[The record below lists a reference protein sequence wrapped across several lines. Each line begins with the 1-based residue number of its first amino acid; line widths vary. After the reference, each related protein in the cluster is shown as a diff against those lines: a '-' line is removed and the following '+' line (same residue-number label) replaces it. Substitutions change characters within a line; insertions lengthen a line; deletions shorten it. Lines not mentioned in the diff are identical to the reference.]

1 MTSALTIR
9 PFPARADCHPP
20 LQKFSDMTPSLINDL
35 CERYERNRDAYRSD
49 AYNEAQARQEFI
61 NPLFKLLGWDM
72 DNEQGYA
79 EAYKDVVHEDAI
91 RIGGAM
97 KAPDYSFRIGG
108 QRKFFLE
115 AKKPR
120 VSVVDQKD
128 PAYQLR
134 RYAWSAKLPL
144 SILTNFSE
152 LAVYDCR
159 YRPEIGDAPG
169 KHRVEYFTYEKY
181 AEKWE
186 YLVNT
191 FSKDAINKGSFDKY
205 AVSMKGKRGTQEVDS
220 EFLKEIEVWRDILAK
235 NLKTRNKDLSIEA
248 LNFSVGRIIDRIIF
262 LRVCEDRG
270 IEEYGQLEG
279 LLKGTGVYE
288 SLVKLFKRADE
299 RYNSGLF
306 HFQREKGRG
315 EQPDTLTPG
324 LAVDDKILKEVV
336 RTLYYPQSPYEFR
349 VFPADILGQVYEQ
362 FLGKVIVKSGRT
374 VDVEEKPEVRKAGGV
389 YYTPTYIVDYIVK
402 HTVGKLVD
410 GKTPDEVSKLRVL
423 DPACGSGSFL
433 IGAYQYLLDW
443 HLSFYV
449 GADGNPPAPGKSDP
463 SAIAG
468 LETHNGGTSPS
479 LGRASKP
486 DSAIKMSSL
495 EARPSKLKSGARA
508 AHAAASKI
516 YETPAG
522 YRLTLAERKRIL
534 LNNIYG
540 VDIDGQAVEVTKLS
554 LLLKVLEGSNAAEVQ
569 GELSLRHHA
578 LPDLSENIKC
588 GNSLVGPDIRKQ
600 FPDLSDEEITRINP
614 FDWQAEFKDVFKQGG
629 FDAVIGNP
637 PYGAELTDSD
647 KLYLGERYTVT
658 QYKFDTFGFFV
669 EIGLELLKKSGR
681 IGMIVPNSWFD
692 TVSYTKFREL
702 ILGFQID
709 SIVNLGRDV
718 FRANIDTAVI
728 ISEKSGPGKRETHV
742 INATDSSLQ
751 SVRIEQ
757 AVSGFLIDQLNW
769 KNEKDVRIAVWK
781 SPLLIKVY
789 EKIIALSMPID
800 QLCEVSQGLIPYN
813 TKEMSAK
820 NPYISDKR
828 VSVEWKPLLDEGR
841 CVARYILSW
850 NGKYVKFGPWLYTA
864 NKPKFYENE
873 KILVQRHRN
882 PSLARRIVATLDQS
896 NYYFKDNLCCMVRK
910 DNTEVSLA
918 YCLGILNS
926 SLLNSYYKTTFTEVS
941 LNPTYLRQLPIRT
954 INFKDK
960 ADKAR
965 HDKMVKLVE
974 RMLEL
979 NKKLPDVKTPNEREK
994 LVRQI
999 AATDREIDELVYE
1012 LYGLTAEEIEIV
1024 EGRPHPPTPSP

>member
-1 MTSALTIR
+1 
-9 PFPARADCHPP
+9 
-20 LQKFSDMTPSLINDL
+20 MTPSLIHDL
-35 CERYERNRDAYRSD
+35 CERYERNKKSYRSD
-49 AYNEAQARQEFI
+49 TYNEAQARQEFI

-79 EAYKDVVHEDAI
+79 EAYKEVVHEDAI
-91 RIGGAM
+91 RIGGAI

-115 AKKPR
+115 AKRPQ

-159 YRPEIGDAPG
+159 YRPETGDAPSR
-169 KHRVEYFTYEKY
+169 HRVEYFTFEKY

-191 FSKDAINKGSFDKY
+191 FSREAILKGSFDKY
-205 AVSMKGKRGTQEVDS
+205 AQGMKGKRGTQEVDS
-220 EFLKEIEVWRDILAK
+220 EFLKEIELWREILAK
-235 NLKTRNKDLSIEA
+235 NLKLRNKDLSIEA
-248 LNFSVGRIIDRIIF
+248 LNFAVGRIIDRIIF

-279 LLKGTGVYE
+279 LLKGSGLYD

-306 HFQREKGRG
+306 HFQKEKGRG
-315 EQPDTLTPG
+315 EQPDTLTPT
-324 LAVDDKILKEVV
+324 LTVDDRILKDVL

-362 FLGKVIVKSGRT
+362 FLGKVIVKSGRS
-374 VDVEEKPEVRKAGGV
+374 VEVEEKPEVRKAGGV

-402 HTVGKLVD
+402 HTVGKLVED
-410 GKTPDEVSKLRVL
+410 KTPDDVSKLRVL

-443 HLSFYV
+443 HLAYYA
-449 GADGNPPAPGKSDP
+449 GA
-463 SAIAG
+463 AG
-468 LETHNGGTSPS
+468 GPT
-479 LGRASKP
+479 A
-486 DSAIKMSSL
+486 
-495 EARPSKLKSGARA
+495 PSKVGNAKRKGTANLP
-508 AHAAASKI
+508 I

-578 LPDLSENIKC
+578 LPDLGENIKC
-588 GNSLVGPDIRKQ
+588 GNSLVGPDILKT
-600 FPDLSDEEITRINP
+600 PPNPPVNGGGPELTDEEIARINP
-614 FDWQAEFKDVFKQGG
+614 FDWHAEFKDVFKQGG

-637 PYGAELTDSD
+637 PYSSKQSIETKRLTAFFDLVEYKCDPFAFFLEQALRLSKKMGRVGFIVPLSWMTNVYYEKLRRHLIESQSLSEIVMYDGLVFNNANTDTSIVILHKNAVQSDSFLWSVTKAGSTANKYFD
-647 KLYLGERYTVT
+647 RSYESVLLNERADIPPSVDPVWATASARM
-658 QYKFDTFGFFV
+658 V
-669 EIGLELLKKSGR
+669 ERSVNLNEIAKIPL
-681 IGMIVPNSWFD
+681 GMILRSNKEF
-692 TVSYTKFREL
+692 
-702 ILGFQID
+702 
-709 SIVNLGRDV
+709 
-718 FRANIDTAVI
+718 
-728 ISEKSGPGKRETHV
+728 ISEKKDKAHPDVMIFGDDIGRYQEFAPRRFYKFSKAVIVGGTKREIVHRT
-742 INATDSSLQ
+742 
-751 SVRIEQ
+751 
-757 AVSGFLIDQLNW
+757 
-769 KNEKDVRIAVWK
+769 
-781 SPLLIKVY
+781 
-789 EKIIALSMPID
+789 
-800 QLCEVSQGLIPYN
+800 
-813 TKEMSAK
+813 
-820 NPYISDKR
+820 
-828 VSVEWKPLLDEGR
+828 
-841 CVARYILSW
+841 
-850 NGKYVKFGPWLYTA
+850 
-864 NKPKFYENE
+864 KPKIF
-873 KILVQRHRN
+873 IQAIRN
-882 PSLARRIVATLDQS
+882 LSLKRRIVASLDS
-896 NYYFKDNLCCMVRK
+896 AGYSFIGTVNAVILENSDYGIHYV
-910 DNTEVSLA
+910 
-918 YCLGILNS
+918 LG
-926 SLLNSYYKTTFTEVS
+926 LLNSRLLNEYYARRFHTVYVKAATLGF
-941 LNPTYLRQLPIRT
+941 LPIRT

-979 NKKLPDVKTPNEREK
+979 NKKLPEVKTPNEREK
-994 LVRQI
+994 LERQI

-1012 LYGLTAEEIEIV
+1012 LYGLTEEEIAIV
-1024 EGRPHPPTPSP
+1024 EGRPHPPSPSP

>member
-1 MTSALTIR
+1 M
-9 PFPARADCHPP
+9 PPP
-20 LQKFSDMTPSLINDL
+20 LIHDL
-35 CERYERNRDAYRSD
+35 CERYERNRDSYRSD
-49 AYNEAQARQEFI
+49 SYNEAQARQEFI

-159 YRPEIGDAPG
+159 YRPEVGEAAG

-186 YLVNT
+186 YLSST
-191 FSKDAINKGSFDKY
+191 FSRDAILKGSFDKY
-205 AVSMKGKRGTQEVDS
+205 AQGMKGKRGTQEVDS
-220 EFLKEIEVWRDILAK
+220 EFLKEIELWRDLLAK
-235 NLKTRNKDLSIEA
+235 NLKLRNKDLSIED

-279 LLKGTGVYE
+279 LLKGAGVYD

-306 HFQREKGRG
+306 HFQKEKGRASH
-315 EQPDTLTPG
+315 PDTLTPG
-324 LAVDDKILKEVV
+324 LTVDDKILKEVL

-362 FLGKVIVKSGRT
+362 FLGKVIVNTGRS
-374 VDVEEKPEVRKAGGV
+374 VEVEEKPEVRKAGGV

-402 HTVGKLVD
+402 HTVGKLVE
-410 GKTPDEVSKLRVL
+410 GKTPEEVSKLRVL

-443 HLSFYV
+443 HLERYV
-449 GADGNPPAPGKSDP
+449 EAAGVPPAPGKTDITKRRP
-463 SAIAG
+463 TPPNPPAQR
-468 LETHNGGTSPS
+468 GG
-479 LGRASKP
+479 GQ
-486 DSAIKMSSL
+486 
-495 EARPSKLKSGARA
+495 
-508 AHAAASKI
+508 KI

-522 YRLTLAERKRIL
+522 WRLTLAERKRIL

-578 LPDLSENIKC
+578 LPDLGENIKC
-588 GNSLVGPDIRKQ
+588 GNSLVGPDITAVVGLQTRNRGTKEPAVVGLQ
-600 FPDLSDEEITRINP
+600 TRNSGKTSELTQEEIARINP

-637 PYGAELTDSD
+637 PYGYEIPDAQQRYFEKQYHFQDYQKD
-647 KLYLGERYTVT
+647 WYLLFLERYKLLLRPKAQLGVIVSNTWLQSITFSSIRSFLASQFKWRRVLLLPKKVFKATV
-658 QYKFDTFGFFV
+658 DTHVLVFENALPDKGQLHVDRREGFENREF
-669 EIGLELLKKSGR
+669 LMLS
-681 IGMIVPNSWFD
+681 
-692 TVSYTKFREL
+692 REL
-702 ILGFQID
+702 IPRDGSVINISSSD
-709 SIVNLGRDV
+709 SEQRLFDRIITASARLDSLFDV
-718 FRANIDTAVI
+718 FNGVKPFEVGKGTPPQTKEVAKNHVFVA
-728 ISEKSGPGKRETHV
+728 EGKRPSKE
-742 INATDSSLQ
+742 
-751 SVRIEQ
+751 
-757 AVSGFLIDQLNW
+757 W
-769 KNEKDVRIAVWK
+769 
-781 SPLLIKVY
+781 SPLLRGSLIHRYRTLWDNDYWIKY
-789 EKIIALSMPID
+789 
-800 QLCEVSQGLIPYN
+800 
-813 TKEMSAK
+813 
-820 NPYISDKR
+820 
-828 VSVEWKPLLDEGR
+828 
-841 CVARYILSW
+841 
-850 NGKYVKFGPWLYTA
+850 GPWLA
-864 NKPKFYENE
+864 APRDPKIFEAPFKVLVRQTGDSLIATTSMAGYIARNNLHVILPGSDGPFLQYLLGLVNSQLLGFVYEIMNPE
-873 KILVQRHRN
+873 KGEA
-882 PSLARRIVATLDQS
+882 LA
-896 NYYFKDNLCCMVRK
+896 
-910 DNTEVSLA
+910 EV
-918 YCLGILNS
+918 
-926 SLLNSYYKTTFTEVS
+926 KKQHVS
-941 LNPTYLRQLPIRT
+941 QLPIRT

-979 NKKLPDVKTPNEREK
+979 NKKLPEVKTPNEREK
-994 LVRQI
+994 MERQI
-999 AATDREIDELVYE
+999 AATDREIDLLVYE
-1012 LYGLTAEEIEIV
+1012 LYGLTAEEIAVV
-1024 EGRPHPPTPSP
+1024 EGRPHPPAPSP

>member
-1 MTSALTIR
+1 
-9 PFPARADCHPP
+9 
-20 LQKFSDMTPSLINDL
+20 MTPSLIHDL
-35 CERYERNRDAYRSD
+35 CERYERNKKSYRSD
-49 AYNEAQARQEFI
+49 TYNEAQARQEFI

-79 EAYKDVVHEDAI
+79 EAYKEVVHEDAI
-91 RIGGAM
+91 RIGGAI

-115 AKKPR
+115 AKRPQ

-159 YRPEIGDAPG
+159 YRPETGDAPSR
-169 KHRVEYFTYEKY
+169 HRVEYFTFEKY

-191 FSKDAINKGSFDKY
+191 FSREAILKGSFDKY
-205 AVSMKGKRGTQEVDS
+205 AQGMKGKRGTQEVDS
-220 EFLKEIEVWRDILAK
+220 EFLKEIELWREILAK
-235 NLKTRNKDLSIEA
+235 NLKLRNKDLSIEA
-248 LNFSVGRIIDRIIF
+248 LNFAVGRIIDRIIF

-279 LLKGTGVYE
+279 LLKGSGLYD

-306 HFQREKGRG
+306 HFQKEKGRG
-315 EQPDTLTPG
+315 EQPDTLTPT
-324 LAVDDKILKEVV
+324 LTVDDRILKDVL

-362 FLGKVIVKSGRT
+362 FLGKVIVKSGRS
-374 VDVEEKPEVRKAGGV
+374 VEVEEKPEVRKAGGV

-402 HTVGKLVD
+402 HTVGKLVED
-410 GKTPDEVSKLRVL
+410 KTPDDVSKLRVL

-443 HLSFYV
+443 HLAFYAGV
-449 GADGNPPAPGKSDP
+449 AGVPPAPSKVGNAKRK
-463 SAIAG
+463 
-468 LETHNGGTSPS
+468 GTANLP
-479 LGRASKP
+479 
-486 DSAIKMSSL
+486 
-495 EARPSKLKSGARA
+495 
-508 AHAAASKI
+508 I

-578 LPDLSENIKC
+578 LPDLGENIKC
-588 GNSLVGPDIRKQ
+588 GNSLVGPDILKT
-600 FPDLSDEEITRINP
+600 PPNPPVNGGGPELTDEEIARINP
-614 FDWQAEFKDVFKQGG
+614 FDWHAEFKDVFKQGG

-637 PYGAELTDSD
+637 PYGYEIADVQQRYFE
-647 KLYLGERYTVT
+647 KHYLFQDYQKDWYLLFLERY
-658 QYKFDTFGFFV
+658 KFLLRSKAQLGVIVSNTWLQSITFNSIRAFLASQFKWRR
-669 EIGLELLKKSGR
+669 ILLLPEK
-681 IGMIVPNSWFD
+681 
-692 TVSYTKFREL
+692 
-702 ILGFQID
+702 
-709 SIVNLGRDV
+709 V
-718 FRANIDTAVI
+718 FRATVDTHVLVFENAPP
-728 ISEKSGPGKRETHV
+728 EKSQLCVDRREGFDIREFLKLSTDLIPQDGSV
-742 INATDSSLQ
+742 INISS
-751 SVRIEQ
+751 SDFEQ
-757 AVSGFLIDQLNW
+757 
-769 KNEKDVRIAVWK
+769 K
-781 SPLLIKVY
+781 
-789 EKIIALSMPID
+789 
-800 QLCEVSQGLIPYN
+800 
-813 TKEMSAK
+813 
-820 NPYISDKR
+820 
-828 VSVEWKPLLDEGR
+828 
-841 CVARYILSW
+841 
-850 NGKYVKFGPWLYTA
+850 LYD
-864 NKPKFYENE
+864 
-873 KILVQRHRN
+873 
-882 PSLARRIVATLDQS
+882 RIVATSARLDS
-896 NYYFKDNLCCMVRK
+896 LFNVYNGVKPF
-910 DNTEVSLA
+910 EVGKGTPPQTKEVAKNHIFVAEGKRPSKEWSPLLRGSL
-918 YCLGILNS
+918 IHR
-926 SLLNSYYKTTFTEVS
+926 YKTFWNNDYWIKYGPWLAAPRDPSIFEAPIKVLVRQTGDSLIATTCASGYIARNNLHIILPSGEGPSLQYLLGLVNSQLLGFVYEIMNPEKGEALAEVKKQHVS
-941 LNPTYLRQLPIRT
+941 QLPIRT

-965 HDKMVKLVE
+965 HDKMVKLIE

-979 NKKLPDVKTPNEREK
+979 NKKLPEVKTPTEREK
-994 LVRQI
+994 MERQI

-1012 LYGLTAEEIEIV
+1012 LYGLTEEEIAIV
-1024 EGRPHPPTPSP
+1024 EGRPHPPSPSP